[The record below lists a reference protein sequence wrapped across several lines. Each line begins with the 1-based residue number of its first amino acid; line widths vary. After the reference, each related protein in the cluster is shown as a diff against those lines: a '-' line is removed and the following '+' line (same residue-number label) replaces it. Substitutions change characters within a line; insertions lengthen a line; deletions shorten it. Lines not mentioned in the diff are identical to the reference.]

1 MGKQSDLVMRDV
13 QLLNPLDVA
22 IRCADQSI
30 RGMGYPGFET
40 QMLVWLSGRLDIAC
54 LQLALERLSHRRPVI
69 TARLIEDDLRH
80 GRPHWQFRNSVAKV
94 DQIELPSAT
103 MTAVLECA
111 AKLLS
116 EKRDLDVDPPLRF
129 YVLHRPNGEDV
140 FLLQYTHVLMD
151 RSATVQVL
159 REIASLYESDHSAD
173 LTPQY
178 ESTTALNR
186 WLMRLPHADRRLA
199 SSAAIELQGRVLRG
213 RAAILGTGEEDKPR
227 QLKLRIAS
235 QSLDSD
241 SVRALHDSSAKLCGL
256 PNLSMAILASAFRA
270 IGLLGP
276 PERNAERLYIAGIGL
291 DMKQRRADQALLQN
305 LLSIVSIFARPHE
318 LLDRNQLILTLSQQV
333 RERLRGKVDW
343 GALRLVNAYYHKPRY
358 IQWVVEHLLR
368 WTCSLWYA
376 YFGSLDSVGKQF
388 CECPIETIQYV
399 GPTWSPM
406 GLSLLANQFQGRLHF
421 QVTYD
426 PDLVN
431 SELIQQFLDFVL
443 ADLKDFSNS

>member
-1 MGKQSDLVMRDV
+1 VSTRER

-40 QMLVWLSGRLDIAC
+40 QMLVWLSGRLDMAR
-54 LQLALERLSHRRPVI
+54 LQLALGRLSIRRPVI
-69 TARLIEDDLRH
+69 TAQLIEDDLCH
-80 GRPHWQFRNSVAKV
+80 GGPYWRFRDSVALV

-103 MTAVLECA
+103 EAAVLEYA

-116 EKRDLDVDPPLRF
+116 EKRDLEVGPPLRF
-129 YVLHRPNGEDV
+129 YVLHRPHGEDV
-140 FLLQYTHVLMD
+140 FLLQYSHVIMD

-159 REIASLYESDHSAD
+159 REIASLYESNNSID

-178 ESTTALNR
+178 ESTSALNC
-186 WLMRLPHADRRLA
+186 WLMSLPHADRRSA
-199 SSAAIELQGRVLRG
+199 SSSAIELQGRVLRG

-235 QSLDSD
+235 RSLDSER
-241 SVRALHDSSAKLCGL
+241 VRAMYDSSAKLSGL
-256 PNLSMAILASAFRA
+256 PNLSMTILASAFRA
-270 IGLLGP
+270 ICHLGP
-276 PERNAERLYIAGIGL
+276 SERNADRLYIAGIGL
-291 DMKQRRADQALLQN
+291 DLKQRRIDQALLQN
-305 LLSIVSIFARPHE
+305 LLSIVPIFARPHE
-318 LLDRNQLILTLSQQV
+318 LLDRNQLILALSQQV
-333 RERLRGKVDW
+333 RERLRGRVDW
-343 GALRLVNAYYHKPRY
+343 GALRLVNAYHRRPRH

-376 YFGSLDSVGKQF
+376 YFGSLDGVGKQF
-388 CECPIETIQYV
+388 CECRIERIQYV

-406 GLSLLANQFQGRLHF
+406 GLSLLANQFQGKLHF

-431 SELIQQFLDFVL
+431 GELLTQFLDFVL
-443 ADLKDFSNS
+443 SDLKDFSGN